1 MFIIYLI
8 IPQFTAKCN
17 SKARSATTQRKAILK
32 RKSLPVSRCGSI
44 GKRIEICSPA
54 RSICGR
60 YLDKD
65 AGKKV
70 KQSKHGAFICP
81 VLRLNQDSVSVLK
94 TMKAWITTNNGGRI
108 TADSDNV
115 LKPDTDFC
123 AKNFLNSDFSY
134 CFFFE
139 PMI

>member
-17 SKARSATTQRKAILK
+17 SKARSATTQRKAVLK

-44 GKRIEICSPA
+44 GKRIEIYSPA
-54 RSICGR
+54 RSIFGR

-81 VLRLNQDSVSVLK
+81 VLRLNQHSVSVLK
-94 TMKAWITTNNGGRI
+94 SMKARINNNGGRI
-108 TADSDNV
+108 TADSDNI
-115 LKPDTDFC
+115 LKPRYG
-123 AKNFLNSDFSY
+123 FLRKM
-134 CFFFE
+134 FFE
-139 PMI
+139 RRFFLLLFL

>member
-44 GKRIEICSPA
+44 GKRIEIYSPV
-54 RSICGR
+54 RYIFGR

-65 AGKKV
+65 ARKKA

-81 VLRLNQDSVSVLK
+81 VLRLNQHSVSVLK
-94 TMKAWITTNNGGRI
+94 SMKAWITTNNSWRI
-108 TADSDNV
+108 TADSDNI
-115 LKPDTDFC
+115 LKPRYGFLR
-123 AKNFLNSDFSY
+123 KMFLNGDFSC

>member
-44 GKRIEICSPA
+44 GKRIGICSPV
-54 RSICGR
+54 RSISGR

-81 VLRLNQDSVSVLK
+81 VLRLNQHSVSVLK
-94 TMKAWITTNNGGRI
+94 SMKAWINKQRRRI
-108 TADSDNV
+108 TADSDNILNV
-115 LKPDTDFC
+115 GTDFC
-123 AKNFLNSDFSY
+123 SKSFLNSDFSY

-139 PMI
+139 HMI